1 MSTNAMRIDASP
13 AEVFAVLAD
22 ANTYEDWVV
31 GCDDIRA
38 VEGDW
43 PAVGARFFHTVGVGP
58 LKVKDNTVV
67 IEVEPDKLLVLEAR
81 ARPAG
86 VAKVIFRLTPVDGG
100 TEVEIEEYPIRGVA
114 KLTHNPMQDGLIK
127 TRNLETLRRLRK
139 QVEDRRATTP

>member
-1 MSTNAMRIDASP
+1 MSTNRMHIDATP

-22 ANTYEDWVV
+22 ASTYENWVV
-31 GCDDIRA
+31 GCADIRA

-43 PAVGARFFHTVGVGP
+43 PAVGSKFFHTVGVGP
-58 LKVKDNTVV
+58 LKVKDNTKV

-86 VAKVIFRLTPVDGG
+86 IATVIFRLEPLDGG
-100 TEVEIEEYPIRGVA
+100 TEVEIEEYPTKGLA
-114 KLTHNPMQDGLIK
+114 KITHTPVQDGLIK
-127 TRNLETLRRLRK
+127 TRNVETLRRLRK